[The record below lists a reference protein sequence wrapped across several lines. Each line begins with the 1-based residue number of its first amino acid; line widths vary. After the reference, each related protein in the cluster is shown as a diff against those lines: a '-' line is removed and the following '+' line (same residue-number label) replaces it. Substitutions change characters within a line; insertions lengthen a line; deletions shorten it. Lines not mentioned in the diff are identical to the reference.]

1 MSRVLFAVGLV
12 LVVLI
17 ALAAGAGWLAYGP
30 DATRSGEIEV
40 AGLAAPVAVAW
51 PDSGGV
57 AVEAASWADAA
68 VGIGYA
74 HAADHAFAMAL
85 WRQTARGETAAW
97 FGDSVRAV
105 DLHARSL
112 GLDALARQTYD
123 GLDAPTRAAL
133 DGYARGVNAALAEPG
148 VAQADAFVWL
158 GITPEPWQP
167 HDALAVERLVAY
179 LGTSALATDSV
190 WTQAA
195 RQSRAVARFVRSD
208 SAFRASLGAGGLQYA
223 RAFAVQAGGAT
234 AFVAHQ
240 PAGTSPLTLVV
251 PVAVRVGGRGVAV
264 ASVPGT
270 LSLPAGTD
278 GASAW
283 SVFLTSTLRLEPF
296 SGALPM
302 RVYSR
307 VVDRDGDE
315 TLVAVARD
323 SSGLILGTPAPV
335 ARRDSAAT
343 APDSAIA
350 ATTVARPPPVRLPA
364 RGRPVAR
371 PVARPVL
378 TEDSVRAA
386 PPSAWR
392 VRWSGFQLGTDAG
405 AFAALADG
413 RTPGRFMLLDGAG
426 LLATG
431 GRVRPLG
438 RPTVV
443 ASGAGFSFAAADES
457 ARSVP
462 DRLDSLTQR
471 ARQRGTPLTAR
482 SLALD
487 AHSPW
492 AARRL
497 PPMLRALGP
506 RDSVDRA
513 LETVNAY
520 LRSWDGAY
528 TADAIAP
535 TIFEAWLGAHRA
547 FTGHLPDP
555 ADSSDAALLPFT
567 LRIARAELRDAYGPD
582 EAQWR
587 WGQIRGGVR
596 TPVLG
601 RLAGAPGRRYTDAPA
616 GPGGHP
622 TALRPGPAQATDD
635 AFADATGADA
645 GASGI
650 RADSSRAAS
659 PGRAGP
665 GPSRPAG
672 RAGPGPA
679 VWSTWTTLGTGRLFV
694 RGPRPSGASISPV
707 EAAFGDPGVSVGI
720 DSRAALPAR
729 RLVLT
734 PAR

>member
-1 MSRVLFAVGLV
+1 MSRVLFAVGLALAA
-12 LVVLI
+12 LV
-17 ALAAGAGWLAYGP
+17 ALAAGVGWLAHGP
-30 DATRSGEIEV
+30 EAARSGEREI
-40 AGLAAPVAVAW
+40 AGLADSVSVAW

-57 AVEAASWADAA
+57 AVEAATWADAA

-97 FGDSVRAV
+97 FGDSARAV
-105 DLHARSL
+105 DLHARRL

-123 GLDAPTRAAL
+123 GLDEQTRAAL

-158 GITPEPWQP
+158 GITPGPWQP

-179 LGTSALATDSV
+179 LGTGDLAGDSV

-195 RQSRAVARFVRSD
+195 RQSRPVAGFVRAD
-208 SAFRASLGAGGLQYA
+208 SLFRASLGIGGLHHA
-223 RAFAVQAGGAT
+223 RAFAAQAAGPA
-234 AFVAHQ
+234 AVVSHQ
-240 PAGTSPLTLVV
+240 PGGTSPLALLV
-251 PVAVRVGGRGVAV
+251 PIAVRVGGRSVAV

-278 GASAW
+278 GRSAW

-296 SGALPM
+296 SGALPL

-315 TLVAVARD
+315 TLVAAARD
-323 SSGLILGTPAPV
+323 SSGLVLGTPAAP
-335 ARRDSAAT
+335 RDSAVADSAGTVT
-343 APDSAIA
+343 AP
-350 ATTVARPPPVRLPA
+350 VRPPPVRLSARDRPA
-364 RGRPVAR
+364 FGPVAGPIAG
-371 PVARPVL
+371 PVA
-378 TEDSVRAA
+378 TSDSARAV
-386 PPSAWR
+386 PPAAWR
-392 VRWSGFQLGTDAG
+392 VRWSGFRLGTDAG
-405 AFAALADG
+405 AFAALAEG
-413 RTPGRFMLLDGAG
+413 RTPAPFRLLDGAG
-426 LLATG
+426 LVASG
-431 GRVRPLG
+431 GRVRVLG
-438 RPTVV
+438 QPAV
-443 ASGAGFSFAAADES
+443 AQSGAGYSFAAADAS
-457 ARSVP
+457 ARPAPV
-462 DRLDSLTQR
+462 RLDTLVQR
-471 ARQRGTPLTAR
+471 ARRLGAPVEAR
-482 SLALD
+482 RLATD
-487 AHSPW
+487 AYSPW
-492 AARRL
+492 AASRL

-513 LETVNAY
+513 LETANAY
-520 LRSWDGAY
+520 LRSWNGAY

-535 TIFEAWLGAHRA
+535 TIFEAWLTAHRA
-547 FTGHLPDP
+547 FTGRLPDP
-555 ADSSDAALLPFT
+555 ADSSDAALLSFT

-582 EAQWR
+582 ESRWR
-587 WGQIRGGVR
+587 WGQARGGVR

-601 RLAGAPGRRYTDAPA
+601 RLAGAPARRYTDAPA

-622 TALRPGPAQATDD
+622 TALRPGPALVTDE
-635 AFADATGADA
+635 ALADA
-645 GASGI
+645 AST
-650 RADSSRAAS
+650 RARRTRPDSSATPPRA
-659 PGRAGP
+659 R
-665 GPSRPAG
+665 

-694 RGPRPSGASISPV
+694 RGPRPAGAPISPV